1 MISEQVA
8 ALAATGESETLEF
21 KATTG
26 QRSEAAKTM
35 CAMLNTGGGYVL
47 LGVTPEGKAIGQQVG
62 RQTIED
68 VTAEIQRIDPPAFP
82 TVERIRMEGDRE
94 VLPVQVTRGSATSSN
109 SGWRWRGDGAV
120 P

>member
-1 MISEQVA
+1 MTSEQVA

-35 CAMLNTGGGYVL
+35 CAMLNTGGGYAL
-47 LGVTPEGKAIGQQVG
+47 FGVTPEGKAIGQHVG

-68 VTAEIQRIDPPAFP
+68 VSAEIQRIDPVFHFGFSALEPF
-82 TVERIRMEGDRE
+82 
-94 VLPVQVTRGSATSSN
+94 VQVCVEVSDDLDSFVQVINTLGQSVEHFR
-109 SGWRWRGDGAV
+109 
-120 P
+120 